1 MNRKPF
7 IAAFVAIAAVA
18 TLASL
23 PAQAQ
28 GEASYDHPTVFTSPV
43 DRAEVKRQAAQAVSA
58 GLVASGERSLVLEP
72 TGSVLSRAQ
81 VVAETLEAI
90 RIGAISRGERS
101 VQPSAEQ
108 LELIRLAGQ
117 RAVAADAM
125 RMAAR

>member
-7 IAAFVAIAAVA
+7 IAAFVAFTAIVALSQPAFAA
-18 TLASL
+18 
-23 PAQAQ
+23 
-28 GEASYDHPTVFTSPV
+28 GEATYDYPVVAASQV
-43 DRAEVKRQAAQAVSA
+43 DRAEVQRSAAAALAA
-58 GLVASGERSLVLEP
+58 GLVASGEFSPVFEP
-72 TGSVLSRAQ
+72 ATGALSRAQ
-81 VVAETLEAI
+81 VRAETLEAI
-90 RIGAISRGERS
+90 RIGAISSGEHL